1 MTSAAVLL
9 AIRHKQVT
17 GELTGDEGI
26 KLLIA
31 WNAIQNRH
39 AIQRA
44 YEDHLRSFAQAALS
58 GVGQSSAHYDL
69 DSVAADIL
77 AALDLQPQRA

>member
-9 AIRHKQVT
+9 AIRHKQIT

-31 WNAIQNRH
+31 WNAIQNRQ
-39 AIQRA
+39 AVQMA
-44 YEDHLRSFAQAALS
+44 YENHLRDTAYHALKAI
-58 GVGQSSAHYDL
+58 GQTSAHYDL